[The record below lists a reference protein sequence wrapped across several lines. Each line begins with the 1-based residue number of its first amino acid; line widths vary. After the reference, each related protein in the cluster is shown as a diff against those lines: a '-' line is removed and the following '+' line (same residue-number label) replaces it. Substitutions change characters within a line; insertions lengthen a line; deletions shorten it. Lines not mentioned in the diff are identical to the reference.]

1 MIDKLAKLKKVEES
15 QMITI
20 KLDLEKTIY
29 KEISSIIDTSGRLFV
44 ANINQVDKSFYEVI
58 INLRNRTA

>member
-29 KEISSIIDTSGRLFV
+29 KEISSIIDTSGRLFA